1 MPLCYSFEI
10 SNLLSYNNSRGDL
23 MIENINDLLSI
34 LSLSGLIGGI
44 AFGSIDHLLHKRLR
58 KKRTLA
64 GKFYREW

>member
-1 MPLCYSFEI
+1 
-10 SNLLSYNNSRGDL
+10 

-34 LSLSGLIGGI
+34 VCLLGLMGGI
-44 AFGSIDHLLHKRLR
+44 TFGSINHLLKKRLR